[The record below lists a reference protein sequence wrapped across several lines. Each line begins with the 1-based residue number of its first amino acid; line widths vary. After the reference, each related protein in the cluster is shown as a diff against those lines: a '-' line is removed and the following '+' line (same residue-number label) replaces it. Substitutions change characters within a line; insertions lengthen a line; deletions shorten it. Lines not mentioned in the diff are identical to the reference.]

1 MFLNTAAIAKDVC
14 NRWFGFIKAMK
25 PALDDVV
32 TIHGCHISVLN
43 QEQSKLQVVTLPENT
58 MLSVSI
64 IYRDLYENI
73 VDTKSLLQ
81 GLEYSGRYPDI
92 KFFAAGPVH
101 YSSLHI
107 MIMYTSISAN
117 EIPIC
122 SVDDLR
128 ELCPDMMKLTTDSG
142 THIVQLQPSVNIMMI
157 PGIFSAAAKDKVGLD
172 VYQLPNGSV
181 LLKFKYYKQSVKA
194 FIDIYMVQLRL

>member
-14 NRWFGFIKAMK
+14 NRWFGLIKAMK

-32 TIHGCHISVLN
+32 TINGCHISVLN
-43 QEQSKLQVVTLPENT
+43 QEQSKLQIITLPEDT
-58 MLSVSI
+58 MISASSYYRSI
-64 IYRDLYENI
+64 YESIAGVKVGEGIAAEVIYP
-73 VDTKSLLQ
+73 SSQ
-81 GLEYSGRYPDI
+81 
-92 KFFAAGPVH
+92 FFWMGPVH
-101 YSSLHI
+101 YRSLDI
-107 MIMYTSISAN
+107 LNTYLSISAN

-122 SVDDLR
+122 SVEDLR
-128 ELCPDMMKLTTDSG
+128 EICPDAMKLTTDSG
-142 THIVQLQPSVNIMMI
+142 TSIVQLQPSINIMMI

-172 VYQLPNGSV
+172 VFQMHNGSI

>member
-14 NRWFGFIKAMK
+14 NRWFGLIKAMK

-32 TIHGCHISVLN
+32 TINGHHISVLN
-43 QEQSKLQVVTLPENT
+43 QEQSKLQVITLPEDT
-58 MLSVSI
+58 MISASI
-64 IYRDLYENI
+64 EYRSLYDSINGIKVGEGI
-73 VDTKSLLQ
+73 AA
-81 GLEYSGRYPDI
+81 EMYYPSPC
-92 KFFAAGPVH
+92 FFWMGPVH
-101 YSSLHI
+101 YHSLDI
-107 MIMYTSISAN
+107 LNNYLSISAGQ
-117 EIPIC
+117 IPIC

-128 ELCPDMMKLTTDSG
+128 ELCPDVMKLTTDSG
-142 THIVQLQPSVNIMMI
+142 IHIVQLQPSVNIMMI

>member
-14 NRWFGFIKAMK
+14 NRWFGLIKAMK

-32 TIHGCHISVLN
+32 TINGCHISVLN
-43 QEQSKLQVVTLPENT
+43 QEQSKLQIITLPEDT
-58 MLSVSI
+58 MISASSYYRSI
-64 IYRDLYENI
+64 YESIAGVKVGEGIAAEVIYP
-73 VDTKSLLQ
+73 SPQ
-81 GLEYSGRYPDI
+81 
-92 KFFAAGPVH
+92 FFWMGPVH
-101 YSSLHI
+101 YRSLDI
-107 MIMYTSISAN
+107 LNTYLSISAN

-122 SVDDLR
+122 SVEDLR
-128 ELCPDMMKLTTDSG
+128 EICPDAMKLTTDSG
-142 THIVQLQPSVNIMMI
+142 TSIVQLQHSVNIMMI

-172 VYQLPNGSV
+172 VFQMPNGSI

>member
-14 NRWFGFIKAMK
+14 NRWFGLIKAMK

-32 TIHGCHISVLN
+32 TINGCHISVLN
-43 QEQSKLQVVTLPENT
+43 QEQSKLQIITLPEDT
-58 MLSVSI
+58 MISASSYYRSI
-64 IYRDLYENI
+64 YESIAGVKVGEGIAAEVIYP
-73 VDTKSLLQ
+73 SPQ
-81 GLEYSGRYPDI
+81 
-92 KFFAAGPVH
+92 FFWMGPVH
-101 YSSLHI
+101 YRSLDI
-107 MIMYTSISAN
+107 LNTYLSISAN

-122 SVDDLR
+122 SVEDLR
-128 ELCPDMMKLTTDSG
+128 EICPDAMKLTTDSG
-142 THIVQLQPSVNIMMI
+142 TSIVQLQPSINIMMI

-172 VYQLPNGSV
+172 VFQMPNGSI

>member
-14 NRWFGFIKAMK
+14 NRWFGLIKAMK

-32 TIHGCHISVLN
+32 TINGCHISVLN
-43 QEQSKLQVVTLPENT
+43 QEQSKLQIITLPEDT
-58 MLSVSI
+58 MISASSYYRSI
-64 IYRDLYENI
+64 YESIAGVKVGEGIAAEVIYP
-73 VDTKSLLQ
+73 SPQ
-81 GLEYSGRYPDI
+81 
-92 KFFAAGPVH
+92 FFWMGPVH
-101 YSSLHI
+101 YRSLDI
-107 MIMYTSISAN
+107 LNTYLSISAN

-122 SVDDLR
+122 SVEDLR
-128 ELCPDMMKLTTDSG
+128 EICPDAMKLTTDSG
-142 THIVQLQPSVNIMMI
+142 TSIVQLQPSVNIMMI

-172 VYQLPNGSV
+172 VFQMPNGSI

>member
-14 NRWFGFIKAMK
+14 NRWFGLIKAMK

-32 TIHGCHISVLN
+32 TIDGCHISVLN
-43 QEQSKLQVVTLPENT
+43 QEQSKLQIITLPEDT
-58 MLSVSI
+58 MISASSYYRSI
-64 IYRDLYENI
+64 YESIAGVKVGEGIAAEVIYP
-73 VDTKSLLQ
+73 SPQ
-81 GLEYSGRYPDI
+81 
-92 KFFAAGPVH
+92 FFWMGPVH
-101 YSSLHI
+101 YRSLDI
-107 MIMYTSISAN
+107 LNTYLSISAN

-122 SVDDLR
+122 SVEDLR
-128 ELCPDMMKLTTDSG
+128 EICPDAMKLTTDSG
-142 THIVQLQPSVNIMMI
+142 TSIVQLQPSINIMMI

-172 VYQLPNGSV
+172 VFQMPNGSI